1 MRKIFLSAVLLFLL
15 TQLFAQSNI
24 CVSNRYKEKVF
35 SAVTKTSQVYYGTA
49 DPYGAIVQAQDLYM
63 DIYEPTGDTLANR
76 PVIVYAFGGA
86 FLIGD
91 KNQPP
96 IPDYCTA
103 LAQMGYVVVAIDY
116 RIGFNVV
123 SSGSTVRA
131 VYRAA
136 QDLRA
141 AVRFLCQR
149 NQQYRIDTAS
159 VILTGSSAGCFSG
172 LHSTYF
178 EESQRPAATSG
189 IPLEPADLGCFD
201 CSGNTDFGKRM
212 PKIRAIVNHWGA
224 ILDTLLIENEPDEDC
239 PVISFHGDG
248 DALVPYNSGNPFSY
262 PVFPVVYGSVPI
274 HKRLDNLGIK
284 NKLVPMVGEGHEP
297 WLLNASLLDTAY
309 KYTAPFLYE
318 AMMPKPQKIAGDSV
332 ACVGATISVEALLR
346 DRSSYCW
353 DIAGSAAT
361 LSNINGH
368 QLTVNC
374 VDTGWVTI
382 TVTEKNYL
390 DVASEPVVFRLKV
403 LPQPVANFVVT
414 SVDELKVFVQDSATN
429 FASKVWELGN
439 GFSTTGNVSTYT
451 YAAPGNY
458 EITQIVAN
466 AACADTFAQSVEVD
480 TCPSANFDYQIDGDS
495 LLLFAD
501 SSNATSFTWN
511 VSGTDF
517 QTQEASAP
525 IAANQTLA
533 VTLTV
538 TNKLGCSKSIVQFIS
553 NNVSGGVANAAS
565 GVSPALFPNPFFS
578 ELFIDVKQPVAV
590 TYKVFDVLGSEK
602 LSGSFLRSTKL
613 NTSDLPSGVYIINMK
628 VSGKNYL
635 RRIVKQ

>member
-1 MRKIFLSAVLLFLL
+1 MRTVLLTAMLL
-15 TQLFAQSNI
+15 SFMHFFAQSSN

-49 DPYGAIVQAQDLYM
+49 DPYGAIIQAQNLYM
-63 DIYEPTGDTLANR
+63 DIYEPTGDTLSNR

-96 IPDYCTA
+96 IPDYCTTFA
-103 LAQMGYVVVAIDY
+103 KMGFVVVAIDY

-123 SSGSTVRA
+123 GSESTVRA
-131 VYRAA
+131 VYRAT

-172 LHSTYF
+172 LHSNYF
-178 EESQRPAATSG
+178 EESQRPLSTFG
-189 IPLEPADLGCFD
+189 ILLEPADLGCFD
-201 CSGNTDFGKRM
+201 CAGNTDFGKRM

-224 ILDTLLIENEPDEDC
+224 ILDTLLIQNEPDENC

-248 DALVPYNSGNPFSY
+248 DVLVPYNSGNPFSY

-274 HKRLDNLGIK
+274 HKRLNNLGIK
-284 NKLVPMVGEGHEP
+284 NKLIPLVGEGHEP

-309 KYTAPFLYE
+309 KYTGPFLYE
-318 AMMPKPQKIAGDSV
+318 AMMPKPQKISGDTI
-332 ACVGATISVEALLR
+332 ACVGATITVQALLR

-353 DIAGSAAT
+353 DIQSNAAT
-361 LSNINGH
+361 LQNINNN
-368 QLTVNC
+368 QLTFNC
-374 VDTGWVTI
+374 VDTGIVTI
-382 TVTEKNYL
+382 TVIEKNYL
-390 DVASEPVVFRLKV
+390 DVVSEPITFKVKV
-403 LPQPVANFVVT
+403 LPKAKAQFAIT
-414 SVDELKVFVQDSATN
+414 SVNQLNVVLKDSSNNST
-429 FASKVWELGN
+429 SKWWHLGN
-439 GFSTTGNVSTYT
+439 GFSFTGNLNLYN

-466 AACADTFAQSVEVD
+466 AACADTFKQSVEVD
-480 TCPSANFDYQIDGDS
+480 TCPVANFSYQVNGDS
-495 LLLFAD
+495 LQLFAD
-501 SSNATSFTWN
+501 SSNATSFLWN
-511 VSGTDF
+511 VSGTNF
-517 QTQEASAP
+517 QTQQASVP

-538 TNKLGCSKSIVQFIS
+538 TNKLGCSKSTVQFIS
-553 NNVSGGVANAAS
+553 NNVSGGVIDIDRNIEPN
-565 GVSPALFPNPFFS
+565 VYPNPFSDF
-578 ELFIDVKQPVAV
+578 LFIDVKQPIKASF
-590 TYKVFDVLGSEK
+590 TVFDLIGSTK
-602 LSGSFLRSTKL
+602 LSGNFLKHTKVNVGNL
-613 NTSDLPSGVYIINMK
+613 SPGVYLITIRILGKTFTKRIMK
-628 VSGKNYL
+628 
-635 RRIVKQ
+635 Q